1 MSEVNQI
8 VRDLIGSIIQHI
20 DLPAFVT
27 LTSSEAKFLFGNNEC
42 YNNTETLNYVYV
54 DNKYG
59 KFKVICSKTDKELD
73 F

>member
-1 MSEVNQI
+1 MSEVNQVI
-8 VRDLIGSIIQHI
+8 RDLIDSITQNIE
-20 DLPAFVT
+20 LPAFVS
-27 LTSSEAKFLFGNNEC
+27 LSSNEAKFLFGDNEC

-59 KFKVICSKTDKELD
+59 KFKVICSKTEQELY